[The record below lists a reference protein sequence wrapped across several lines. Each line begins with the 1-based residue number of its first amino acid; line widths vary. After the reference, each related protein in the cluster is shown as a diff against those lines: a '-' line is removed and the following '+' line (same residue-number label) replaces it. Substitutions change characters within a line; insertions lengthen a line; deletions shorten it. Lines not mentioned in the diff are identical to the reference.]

1 MKKNKPHFQISDQD
15 TFERRAK
22 HRLIPKPKE
31 NFNYEEHSDNLGR
44 EFHAVIASSNKSM
57 FTIPNAETI
66 FKLQLDEGEKIEQRG
81 RYEAIFTDQG
91 LTVRAILGESEA
103 IVSSTESN
111 VRRLARQINDYGKSE
126 RERAVWDYV
135 QNISPFSPAEKID
148 TSLANAASSS
158 KNIDINVIIAGVW
171 DFHNQEQLQ
180 MLLDQLKDKFPEQ
193 PEIETA
199 ELSDDTL
206 SAHMIIPSS
215 ALAELANENFVL
227 AIEPNDY
234 FVGEAT
240 LVDKAGSLA
249 NAKLNDDIDI
259 EKLPTVAIID
269 DGIKLPGDLQAAVK
283 YVYRLPNQLEEISGE
298 ANHGTRV
305 ASRCIFGEDLEKQ
318 AKLGAFTP
326 KVQVIDVPIMS
337 ERNSA
342 TDLVKKIRQVVK
354 DLHDECATFLFAYN
368 AEVPFTQKSVSLL
381 GAELDSLIYEYGV
394 NFVTPTGNHKLRNRY
409 QSMSD
414 VISDSGAR
422 ISAPADGLLITS
434 VGSISQSGDLSTFSR
449 VGTGFNESM
458 KPGLVYPGGN
468 LPLNNE
474 NGGEFVQVTDRE
486 GFLTRD
492 SGTSFSSPLA
502 AADLAIVQA
511 YCLNTF
517 AKAQLYKDRNRTASF
532 EAKALMYHR
541 GSEADT
547 MPFNSQIG
555 FGETNIE
562 RVLSSDNDNATYI
575 RYGTLKRKQVLT
587 VKFLVPKVLES
598 IRKRGVASLRVAVT
612 VVDFPSARRINGK
625 DYLDGYVDTSFHSVN
640 SKGNA
645 QTRNPSAKQGRQKWT
660 NIHHFS
666 EDFNAYQSG
675 DWELTLEYYSRPS
688 IPDDDEID
696 YVVLISVEDISGNNV
711 DLYSE
716 IEATNRFNIE
726 NFIAVN
732 HEGKLYEE
740 DENDE

>member
-1 MKKNKPHFQISDQD
+1 MCRIFPRFHQ
-15 TFERRAK
+15 
-22 HRLIPKPKE
+22 PK
-31 NFNYEEHSDNLGR
+31 
-44 EFHAVIASSNKSM
+44 
-57 FTIPNAETI
+57 
-66 FKLQLDEGEKIEQRG
+66 
-81 RYEAIFTDQG
+81 
-91 LTVRAILGESEA
+91 
-103 IVSSTESN
+103 
-111 VRRLARQINDYGKSE
+111 
-126 RERAVWDYV
+126 
-135 QNISPFSPAEKID
+135 KID

-368 AEVPFTQKSVSLL
+368 AEVPFTQK
-381 GAELDSLIYEYGV
+381 
-394 NFVTPTGNHKLRNRY
+394 K
-409 QSMSD
+409 
-414 VISDSGAR
+414 
-422 ISAPADGLLITS
+422 
-434 VGSISQSGDLSTFSR
+434 
-449 VGTGFNESM
+449 
-458 KPGLVYPGGN
+458 
-468 LPLNNE
+468 
-474 NGGEFVQVTDRE
+474 
-486 GFLTRD
+486 
-492 SGTSFSSPLA
+492 
-502 AADLAIVQA
+502 
-511 YCLNTF
+511 C
-517 AKAQLYKDRNRTASF
+517 
-532 EAKALMYHR
+532 
-541 GSEADT
+541 
-547 MPFNSQIG
+547 
-555 FGETNIE
+555 
-562 RVLSSDNDNATYI
+562 
-575 RYGTLKRKQVLT
+575 
-587 VKFLVPKVLES
+587 
-598 IRKRGVASLRVAVT
+598 
-612 VVDFPSARRINGK
+612 
-625 DYLDGYVDTSFHSVN
+625 
-640 SKGNA
+640 
-645 QTRNPSAKQGRQKWT
+645 
-660 NIHHFS
+660 
-666 EDFNAYQSG
+666 
-675 DWELTLEYYSRPS
+675 
-688 IPDDDEID
+688 
-696 YVVLISVEDISGNNV
+696 
-711 DLYSE
+711 
-716 IEATNRFNIE
+716 
-726 NFIAVN
+726 
-732 HEGKLYEE
+732 
-740 DENDE
+740 